1 MRATLRMT
9 AVLAVI
15 ALACLSTVHFAVTD
29 SWYSDIESVEVRI
42 EMGDSDASVSS
53 SFVIDDGKGLRQDG
67 SYEHSEGDH
76 SIEIIASEVSFTI
89 DGGSLILGGVTYD
102 SGIIFSV
109 PQGSSVPYTIGFEV
123 VTNSTDSES
132 IVVLSPVR
140 R

>member
-42 EMGDSDASVSS
+42 ETGDSDVTLSS

-67 SYEHSEGDH
+67 SYELSEGDH
-76 SIEIIASEVSFTI
+76 SIKIIASEVSFTI
-89 DGGSLILGGVTYD
+89 DGGSLILGGSTYV
-102 SGIIFSV
+102 SEITFSV
-109 PQGSSVPYTIGFEV
+109 PHGSSVPHTISFSV
-123 VTNSTDSES
+123 VPDSNGSES
-132 IVVLSPVR
+132 VVVLNPAP
-140 R
+140 

>member
-42 EMGDSDASVSS
+42 ETGYSDVTLSS
-53 SFVIDDGKGLRQDG
+53 SFVIDDGKGLRKDG
-67 SYEHSEGDH
+67 SYELSKGGH
-76 SIEIIASEVSFTI
+76 SIAIIASEVSFTI
-89 DGGSLILGGVTYD
+89 YGGSLILDGSTYD
-102 SGIIFSV
+102 SEITFSV
-109 PQGSSVPYTIGFEV
+109 LHGSSVPHTIGFEV